1 MLHEIAMTNFLYS
14 EFNSSQIACSS
25 VDRTQTIILNF
36 DHSIQSPLHS
46 KGKKKKKDEKKIIP
60 SAKDLRARFTETH
73 LVTFLNGT

>member
-14 EFNSSQIACSS
+14 EFNTSQIACSS

-46 KGKKKKKDEKKIIP
+46 KGKKKK
-60 SAKDLRARFTETH
+60 R
-73 LVTFLNGT
+73 